1 MIEFDTLQ
9 ISSVVYIAQ
18 IPCTAHELHVFT
30 YAQFHFECQTE
41 IDELNKYTRVTYL
54 FAVIISQT

>member
-41 IDELNKYTRVTYL
+41 IDELNKYTRIVFFKSHIY
-54 FAVIISQT
+54 SQS